1 MVNSIQSSNINP
13 VQILNAVNAFKNTE
27 QINNNESNIIEP
39 SNGVETK
46 DNSLMESQDVD
57 EIKLFAKIAGE
68 DNLSNE
74 DIKYGVTYGR
84 SVIAD
89 YVI

>member
-13 VQILNAVNAFKNTE
+13 VQILNAVNAFKNSE
-27 QINNNESNIIEP
+27 QINNESNIIEP
-39 SNGVETK
+39 SNGVETN

-89 YVI
+89 YMI

>member
-1 MVNSIQSSNINP
+1 MVNSIQSPNINP

-39 SNGVETK
+39 SNGVETN